1 MMTKYVLKRVAISAV
16 TLLVILFVLYL
27 MLEFMPG
34 TPFND
39 EKLTEAQKLIVETK
53 YGLNRPFLVRFVDY
67 VVMMLKGDLGVS
79 YSIQKNMPISQM
91 LDARLWVS
99 IRLGLQAIV
108 LGVPIGIVL
117 GIVSAL
123 KKNTWIDTLTSI
135 FSVLGVSIPNF
146 LFAMLFI
153 LLFSKTLNW
162 LPSIFMLQKPF
173 VSSIMPTIALSLFS
187 IAQIARFTRSEMVD
201 VLGSEY
207 MLLAQSKGLS
217 RPILIFR
224 HALRNTLIPVIT
236 VMAPLI
242 VGVMTGSLVIEK
254 MFSIPGIG
262 QLLTMGIQANDYN
275 VVMACA
281 FIYSLLYVVIMF
293 VVDLLY
299 GVIDPRI
306 RLVKGGTNE

>member
-1 MMTKYVLKRVAISAV
+1 MTKYVLKRVAISAV

-67 VVMMLKGDLGVS
+67 VLMMLQGDLGVS

-173 VSSIMPTIALSLFS
+173 VSSIMPTIALSLFT

-281 FIYSLLYVVIMF
+281 FIYSLLYVIIMF
-293 VVDLLY
+293 AVDLLY

-306 RLVKGGTNE
+306 RLVKGGTND

>member
-1 MMTKYVLKRVAISAV
+1 MTKYVLKRVAISAV

-39 EKLTEAQKLIVETK
+39 EKLTDAQRLIIETK

-67 VVMMLKGDLGVS
+67 VVMMLRGDLGVS

-99 IRLGLQAIV
+99 IRLGLQAIIV
-108 LGVPIGIVL
+108 GVPVGIVL

-123 KKNTWIDTLTSI
+123 KKNTWIDTLTSV
-135 FSVLGVSIPNF
+135 FAVLGVSIPNF

-281 FIYSLLYVVIMF
+281 FIYSLLYVIVMF
-293 VVDLLY
+293 AVDLLY

>member
-1 MMTKYVLKRVAISAV
+1 MTKYVLKRVAISAV

-39 EKLTEAQKLIVETK
+39 EKLTDAQRLIIETK
-53 YGLNRPFLVRFVDY
+53 YGLKRPFLVRFVDY
-67 VVMMLKGDLGVS
+67 VVMMLRGDLGVS

-99 IRLGLQAIV
+99 IRLGLQAIIV
-108 LGVPIGIVL
+108 GVPVGIVL

-123 KKNTWIDTLTSI
+123 KKNTWIDTLTSV
-135 FSVLGVSIPNF
+135 FAVLGVSIPNF

-281 FIYSLLYVVIMF
+281 FIYSLLYVVVMF
-293 VVDLLY
+293 AVDLLY

>member
-1 MMTKYVLKRVAISAV
+1 MTKYVLKRVAISAV

-39 EKLTEAQKLIVETK
+39 EKLTDAQRLIIETK

-67 VVMMLKGDLGVS
+67 VVMMLRGDLGVS

-99 IRLGLQAIV
+99 IRLGLQAIIV
-108 LGVPIGIVL
+108 GVPVGIVL

-123 KKNTWIDTLTSI
+123 KKNTWIDTLTSV
-135 FSVLGVSIPNF
+135 FAVLGVSIPNF

-173 VSSIMPTIALSLFS
+173 VSSILPTIALSLFS

-281 FIYSLLYVVIMF
+281 FIYSLLYVVVMF
-293 VVDLLY
+293 AVDLLY

>member
-1 MMTKYVLKRVAISAV
+1 MTKYVLKRVAISAV

-39 EKLTEAQKLIVETK
+39 EKLTAAQQLIIETK

-67 VVMMLKGDLGVS
+67 VVMMLQNDLGVS

-99 IRLGLQAIV
+99 IRLGLQAIIV
-108 LGVPIGIVL
+108 GVPVGIVL

-123 KKNTWIDTLTSI
+123 KKNTWIDTLTSV
-135 FSVLGVSIPNF
+135 FAVLGVSIPNF

-281 FIYSLLYVVIMF
+281 FIYSLLYVVVMF
-293 VVDLLY
+293 AVDLLY

>member
-1 MMTKYVLKRVAISAV
+1 MTKYVLKRVAISAL

-39 EKLTEAQKLIVETK
+39 EKLTEAQRAIINAK
-53 YGLNRPFLVRFVDY
+53 YGLDRPFLVRFVDY

-79 YSIQKNMPISQM
+79 YSIQKNMPIAQM

-108 LGVPIGIVL
+108 LGVPVGIVL
-117 GIVSAL
+117 GIIAAL
-123 KKNTWIDTLTSI
+123 KKNTWIDTLTSV

-173 VSSIMPTIALSLFS
+173 VSSIMPTIALSLFT

-281 FIYSLLYVVIMF
+281 FIYSLLYVIVMF
-293 VVDLLY
+293 AVDLLY

>member
-1 MMTKYVLKRVAISAV
+1 MTKYVLKRVAISAV

-39 EKLTEAQKLIVETK
+39 EKLTEAQRLIVETK

-281 FIYSLLYVVIMF
+281 FIYSLMYVVIMF
-293 VVDLLY
+293 AVDLLY

>member
-1 MMTKYVLKRVAISAV
+1 MTKYVLKRVAISAV

-27 MLEFMPG
+27 MLEVMPG

-39 EKLTEAQKLIVETK
+39 EKLTAAQQLIIETK

-67 VVMMLKGDLGVS
+67 VVMMLRGDLGVS

-99 IRLGLQAIV
+99 IRLGLQAIIV
-108 LGVPIGIVL
+108 GVPVGIVL

-123 KKNTWIDTLTSI
+123 KKNTWIDTLTSV
-135 FSVLGVSIPNF
+135 FAVLGVSIPNF

-281 FIYSLLYVVIMF
+281 FIYSLLYVVVMF
-293 VVDLLY
+293 AVDLLY

>member
-1 MMTKYVLKRVAISAV
+1 MTKYVLKRVAISAV

-39 EKLTEAQKLIVETK
+39 EKLTDAQRLIIETK

-67 VVMMLKGDLGVS
+67 VVMMLRGDLGVS

-99 IRLGLQAIV
+99 ICLGLQAIIV
-108 LGVPIGIVL
+108 GVPVGIVL

-123 KKNTWIDTLTSI
+123 KKNTWIDTLTSV
-135 FSVLGVSIPNF
+135 FAVLGVSIPNF

-281 FIYSLLYVVIMF
+281 FIYSLLYVVVMF
-293 VVDLLY
+293 AVDLLY

>member
-1 MMTKYVLKRVAISAV
+1 MTKYVLKRVAISAV

-39 EKLTEAQKLIVETK
+39 EKLTEAQRLIVETK

-281 FIYSLLYVVIMF
+281 FIYSLMYVVIMF
-293 VVDLLY
+293 AVDLLY

-306 RLVKGGTNE
+306 RLVKGGTND

>member
-1 MMTKYVLKRVAISAV
+1 MTKYVLKRVAISAV
-16 TLLVILFVLYL
+16 ALLVILFVLYL

-39 EKLTEAQKLIVETK
+39 EKLTAAQQLIIETK

-67 VVMMLKGDLGVS
+67 VVMMLRGDLGVS

-99 IRLGLQAIV
+99 IRLGLQAIIV
-108 LGVPIGIVL
+108 GVPVGIVL

-123 KKNTWIDTLTSI
+123 KKNTWIDTLTSV
-135 FSVLGVSIPNF
+135 FAVLGVSIPNF

-281 FIYSLLYVVIMF
+281 FIYSLLYVVVMF
-293 VVDLLY
+293 AVDLLY

>member
-1 MMTKYVLKRVAISAV
+1 MTKYVLKRVAISAV

-39 EKLTEAQKLIVETK
+39 EKLTDAQRLIIETK

-67 VVMMLKGDLGVS
+67 VVMMLRGDLGVS

-99 IRLGLQAIV
+99 IRLGLQAIIV
-108 LGVPIGIVL
+108 GVTVGIVL

-123 KKNTWIDTLTSI
+123 KKNTWIDTLTSV
-135 FSVLGVSIPNF
+135 FAVLGVSIPNF

-281 FIYSLLYVVIMF
+281 FIYSLLYVVVMF
-293 VVDLLY
+293 AVDLLY

>member
-1 MMTKYVLKRVAISAV
+1 MTKYVLKRVAISAV

-39 EKLTEAQKLIVETK
+39 EKLTAAQQLIIETK

-67 VVMMLKGDLGVS
+67 VVMMLQNDLGVS

-99 IRLGLQAIV
+99 IRLGLQAIIV
-108 LGVPIGIVL
+108 GVPVGIVL

-123 KKNTWIDTLTSI
+123 KKNTWIDTLTSV
-135 FSVLGVSIPNF
+135 FAVLGVSIPNF

-262 QLLTMGIQANDYN
+262 QLLTMGIQGNDYN

-281 FIYSLLYVVIMF
+281 FIYSLLYVVVMF
-293 VVDLLY
+293 AVDLLY

>member
-1 MMTKYVLKRVAISAV
+1 MTKYVLKRVAISAV

-39 EKLTEAQKLIVETK
+39 EKLTDAQRLIIETK

-67 VVMMLKGDLGVS
+67 VVMMLRGDLGVS

-99 IRLGLQAIV
+99 IRLGLQAIIV
-108 LGVPIGIVL
+108 GVPVGIVL

-123 KKNTWIDTLTSI
+123 KKNTWIDTLTSV
-135 FSVLGVSIPNF
+135 FAVLGVSIPNF

-254 MFSIPGIG
+254 LFSIPGIG

-281 FIYSLLYVVIMF
+281 FIYSLLYVVVMF
-293 VVDLLY
+293 AVDLLY

>member
-1 MMTKYVLKRVAISAV
+1 MTKYVLKRVAISAV

-67 VVMMLKGDLGVS
+67 VLMMLQGDLGVS

-173 VSSIMPTIALSLFS
+173 VSSIMPTIALSLFT

-207 MLLAQSKGLS
+207 MMLAQSKGLS

-293 VVDLLY
+293 AVDLLY

-306 RLVKGGTNE
+306 RLVKGGTHD

>member
-1 MMTKYVLKRVAISAV
+1 MTKYVLKRVAISAV

-39 EKLTEAQKLIVETK
+39 EKLTAAQKLIVETK

-67 VVMMLKGDLGVS
+67 VLMMLQGDLGVS

-173 VSSIMPTIALSLFS
+173 VSSIMPTIALSLFT

-281 FIYSLLYVVIMF
+281 FIYSLLYVIIMF
-293 VVDLLY
+293 AVDLLY

-306 RLVKGGTNE
+306 RLVKGGTND

>member
-1 MMTKYVLKRVAISAV
+1 MTKYVLKRVAISAV

-39 EKLTEAQKLIVETK
+39 EKLTAAQQLIIETK

-67 VVMMLKGDLGVS
+67 VVMMLRGDLGVS

-99 IRLGLQAIV
+99 IRLGLQAIIV
-108 LGVPIGIVL
+108 GVPVGIVL

-123 KKNTWIDTLTSI
+123 KKNTWIDTLTSV
-135 FSVLGVSIPNF
+135 FAVLGVSIPNF

-281 FIYSLLYVVIMF
+281 FIYSLLYVVVMF
-293 VVDLLY
+293 AVDLLY
-299 GVIDPRI
+299 GVIDPRS

>member
-1 MMTKYVLKRVAISAV
+1 MTKYVLKRVAISAV

-39 EKLTEAQKLIVETK
+39 EKLTDAQRLIIETK

-67 VVMMLKGDLGVS
+67 VVMMLQNDLGVS

-99 IRLGLQAIV
+99 IRLGLQAIIV
-108 LGVPIGIVL
+108 GVPVGIVL

-123 KKNTWIDTLTSI
+123 KKNTWIDTLTSV
-135 FSVLGVSIPNF
+135 FAVLGVSIPNF

-281 FIYSLLYVVIMF
+281 FIYSLLYVVVMF
-293 VVDLLY
+293 AVDLLY

>member
-1 MMTKYVLKRVAISAV
+1 MTKYVLKRVAISAV

-27 MLEFMPG
+27 MLECMPG

-39 EKLTEAQKLIVETK
+39 EKLTEAQKLIIETK

-99 IRLGLQAIV
+99 IRLGLQAII
-108 LGVPIGIVL
+108 LGVPVGIVL

-123 KKNTWIDTLTSI
+123 KKNTWVDTLTSV
-135 FSVLGVSIPNF
+135 FAVLGVSIPNF

-153 LLFSKTLNW
+153 LLFSKTLDW

-173 VSSIMPTIALSLFS
+173 ISSIMPTIALSLFS

-281 FIYSLLYVVIMF
+281 FIYSLMYVVIMF
-293 VVDLLY
+293 AVDLLY

>member
-1 MMTKYVLKRVAISAV
+1 MTKYVLKRVAISVV

-39 EKLTEAQKLIVETK
+39 EKLTDAQRLIIETK

-67 VVMMLKGDLGVS
+67 VVMMLRGDLGVS

-99 IRLGLQAIV
+99 IRLGLQAIIV
-108 LGVPIGIVL
+108 GVPVGIVL

-123 KKNTWIDTLTSI
+123 KKNTWIDTLTSV
-135 FSVLGVSIPNF
+135 FAVLGVSIPNF

-281 FIYSLLYVVIMF
+281 FIYSLLYVIVMF
-293 VVDLLY
+293 AVDLLY

>member
-1 MMTKYVLKRVAISAV
+1 MTKYVLKRVAISAV

-27 MLEFMPG
+27 MLECMPG

-39 EKLTEAQKLIVETK
+39 EKLTEAQRLIIETK

-99 IRLGLQAIV
+99 IRLGLQAII
-108 LGVPIGIVL
+108 LGVPVGIVL

-123 KKNTWIDTLTSI
+123 KKNTWVDTLTSV
-135 FSVLGVSIPNF
+135 FAVLGVSIPNF

-173 VSSIMPTIALSLFS
+173 ISSIMPTIALSLFS

-293 VVDLLY
+293 AVDLLY

>member
-1 MMTKYVLKRVAISAV
+1 MTKYVLKRVAISAV

-39 EKLTEAQKLIVETK
+39 EKLTEAQRLIVETK

-293 VVDLLY
+293 AVDLLY

>member
-1 MMTKYVLKRVAISAV
+1 MTKYVLKRVVISAV

-39 EKLTEAQKLIVETK
+39 EKLTDAQRLIIETK

-67 VVMMLKGDLGVS
+67 VVMMLRGDLGVS

-99 IRLGLQAIV
+99 IRLGLQAIIV
-108 LGVPIGIVL
+108 GVPVGIVL

-123 KKNTWIDTLTSI
+123 KKNTWIDTLTSV
-135 FSVLGVSIPNF
+135 FAVLGVSIPNF

-281 FIYSLLYVVIMF
+281 FIYSLLYVVVMF
-293 VVDLLY
+293 AVDLLY

>member
-1 MMTKYVLKRVAISAV
+1 MTKYVLKRVAISAV

-39 EKLTEAQKLIVETK
+39 EKLTDAQRLIIETK

-67 VVMMLKGDLGVS
+67 VVMMLRGDLGVS

-99 IRLGLQAIV
+99 IRLGLQAIIV
-108 LGVPIGIVL
+108 GVPVGIVL

-123 KKNTWIDTLTSI
+123 KKNTWIDTLTSV
-135 FSVLGVSIPNF
+135 FAVLGVSIPNF

-281 FIYSLLYVVIMF
+281 FIYSLLYVVVMF
-293 VVDLLY
+293 AVDLLY

>member
-1 MMTKYVLKRVAISAV
+1 MTKYVLKRVAISAV

-39 EKLTEAQKLIVETK
+39 EKLTAAQQLIIETK

-67 VVMMLKGDLGVS
+67 VVMMLRGDLGVS

-99 IRLGLQAIV
+99 IRLGLQAIIV
-108 LGVPIGIVL
+108 GVPVGIVL

-123 KKNTWIDTLTSI
+123 KKNTWIDTLTSV
-135 FSVLGVSIPNF
+135 FAVLGVSIPNF

-281 FIYSLLYVVIMF
+281 FIYSLLYVVVMF
-293 VVDLLY
+293 AVDLLY

-306 RLVKGGTNE
+306 RLVKGGTN

>member
-1 MMTKYVLKRVAISAV
+1 MTKYVLKRVAISAV

-67 VVMMLKGDLGVS
+67 VLMMLQGDLGVS

-173 VSSIMPTIALSLFS
+173 LSSIMPTIALSLFT

-281 FIYSLLYVVIMF
+281 FIYSLLYVIIMF
-293 VVDLLY
+293 AVDLLY

-306 RLVKGGTNE
+306 RLVKGGTND

>member
-1 MMTKYVLKRVAISAV
+1 MTKYVLKRVAISAV

-39 EKLTEAQKLIVETK
+39 EKLTAAQQLIIETK

-67 VVMMLKGDLGVS
+67 VVMMLRGDLGVS

-99 IRLGLQAIV
+99 IRLGLQAIIV
-108 LGVPIGIVL
+108 GVPVGIVL

-123 KKNTWIDTLTSI
+123 KKNTWIDTLTSV
-135 FSVLGVSIPNF
+135 FAVLGVSIPNF

-153 LLFSKTLNW
+153 LLFSKTLNL

-281 FIYSLLYVVIMF
+281 FIYSLLYVVVMF
-293 VVDLLY
+293 AVDLLY

>member
-1 MMTKYVLKRVAISAV
+1 MTKYVLKRVAISAV
-16 TLLVILFVLYL
+16 TLLVILFILYL

-39 EKLTEAQKLIVETK
+39 EKLTAAQQLIIETK

-67 VVMMLKGDLGVS
+67 VVMMLRGDLGVS

-99 IRLGLQAIV
+99 IRLGLQAIIV
-108 LGVPIGIVL
+108 GVPVGIVL

-123 KKNTWIDTLTSI
+123 KKNTWIDTLTSV
-135 FSVLGVSIPNF
+135 FAVLGVSIPNF

-281 FIYSLLYVVIMF
+281 FIYSLLYVVVMF
-293 VVDLLY
+293 AVDLLY

>member
-1 MMTKYVLKRVAISAV
+1 MTKYVLKRVAISAV

-39 EKLTEAQKLIVETK
+39 EKLTAAQQLIIETK

-67 VVMMLKGDLGVS
+67 VVMMLRGDLGVS

-99 IRLGLQAIV
+99 IRLGLQAIIV
-108 LGVPIGIVL
+108 GVPVGIVL

-123 KKNTWIDTLTSI
+123 KKNTWIDTLTSV
-135 FSVLGVSIPNF
+135 FAVLGVSIPNF

-254 MFSIPGIG
+254 LFSIPGIG

-281 FIYSLLYVVIMF
+281 FIYSLLYVVVMF
-293 VVDLLY
+293 AVDLLY

>member
-1 MMTKYVLKRVAISAV
+1 MTKYVLKRVAISAV

-39 EKLTEAQKLIVETK
+39 EKLTEAQRLIVETK

>member
-1 MMTKYVLKRVAISAV
+1 
-16 TLLVILFVLYL
+16 
-27 MLEFMPG
+27 MPG

-39 EKLTEAQKLIVETK
+39 EKLTDAQRLIIETK

-67 VVMMLKGDLGVS
+67 VVMMLRGDLGVS

-99 IRLGLQAIV
+99 IRLGLQAIIV
-108 LGVPIGIVL
+108 GVPVGIVL

-123 KKNTWIDTLTSI
+123 KKNTWIDTLTSV
-135 FSVLGVSIPNF
+135 FAVLGVSIPNF

-281 FIYSLLYVVIMF
+281 FIYSLLYVVVMF
-293 VVDLLY
+293 AVDLLY

>member
-1 MMTKYVLKRVAISAV
+1 MTKYVLKRVAISAV

-39 EKLTEAQKLIVETK
+39 EKLTAAQQLIIETK

-67 VVMMLKGDLGVS
+67 VVMMLRGDLGVS

-99 IRLGLQAIV
+99 IRLGLQAIIV
-108 LGVPIGIVL
+108 GVPVGIVL

-123 KKNTWIDTLTSI
+123 KKNTWIDTLTSV
-135 FSVLGVSIPNF
+135 FAVLGVSIPNF

-201 VLGSEY
+201 VLG
-207 MLLAQSKGLS
+207 LS
-217 RPILIFR
+217 LI
-224 HALRNTLIPVIT
+224 HI
-236 VMAPLI
+236 
-242 VGVMTGSLVIEK
+242 
-254 MFSIPGIG
+254 
-262 QLLTMGIQANDYN
+262 
-275 VVMACA
+275 
-281 FIYSLLYVVIMF
+281 
-293 VVDLLY
+293 
-299 GVIDPRI
+299 
-306 RLVKGGTNE
+306 